1 MFDAKCTFGG
11 NLKTYSIVEF
21 QKLPDDDI
29 ERLRQY
35 LGCRKCGGKAFYRK
49 KSVDGKAACFGSR
62 YHTCDDAN
70 PTPQRKNEVR
80 NAIEVKQVIASS
92 KQIAINFSS
101 HTEVIIRNESNI
113 VGSVAG
119 SEGTHSTKV
128 HTQQSNKTRISSVGL
143 EKILYS
149 LMVGSDL
156 VDSDITITI
165 DGYPFKAKNLF
176 VNFADASPAND
187 VKTEKPK
194 MYWGTL
200 SHADD
205 KLTWL
210 NPEDCNDVGI
220 SLGAYQASIINHFNI
235 TDNRCLEGAGV
246 ILFGRCFWN
255 AKKTRKIIKLWNEER
270 IFISILEA

>member
-29 ERLRQY
+29 ERLRQF
-35 LGCRKCGGKAFYRK
+35 LECRKCGGKAFYRK

-70 PTPQRKNEVR
+70 PTAQRQNEIR
-80 NAIEVKQVIASS
+80 NAIEVEQVIASS
-92 KQIAINFSS
+92 KKITINFSS
-101 HTEVIIRNESNI
+101 HIPVVNGNEINA
-113 VGSVAG
+113 VRPVAG
-119 SEGTHSTKV
+119 SGSAQCTKV
-128 HTQQSNKTRISSVGL
+128 HTYQMNKTRTSSVGL
-143 EKILYS
+143 EKILHS

-156 VDSDITITI
+156 ADSDITITI
-165 DGYPFKAKNLF
+165 DSYPFKAKNLF
-176 VNFADASPAND
+176 VNFADASPVSS
-187 VKTEKPK
+187 VKTAKPK

-210 NPEDCNDVGI
+210 NPADCNEVGI
-220 SLGAYQASIINHFNI
+220 SLGSFQASIINHFNI
-235 TDNRCLEGAGV
+235 TDKRCLEGAGI

-255 AKKTRKIIKLWNEER
+255 AKKTRKIIKLWNYER
-270 IFISILEA
+270 LFISILED